1 MNNERGGG
9 KSMKVKKQ
17 KIVVITLFVIITL
30 LALPMHNVAMTQPD
44 TQSEQIQVRIYTIA
58 DQTMRT
64 QEVEL
69 DEFLSFFEPLEI
81 DEKTNSQLAFQQRLN
96 QLLENNI
103 INVQE
108 KKFVQQVTSSL
119 GSKIKSDVDSEG
131 LFFDLLNVF
140 NGFGFA
146 MKGEKT
152 RSFLDLPVAR
162 FPFLNT
168 NITALF
174 SGFNSFDGN
183 GFIFTL
189 GTNGFRYLYDYDRDT
204 YDFPYFGSIKGWFIG
219 YTGIILE
226 ATISDAL
233 GETYEGTYIIGIG
246 MNVIT
251 LWND

>member
-1 MNNERGGG
+1 MVEVKNMKIK
-9 KSMKVKKQ
+9 KSKT
-17 KIVVITLFVIITL
+17 VVITLLILIIL
-30 LALPMHNVAMTQPD
+30 LAIPIQNVAMIQPAD
-44 TQSEQIQVRIYTIA
+44 NPSKQIQVKIYNVA
-58 DQTMRT
+58 DQSMRIQKVDFET
-64 QEVEL
+64 
-69 DEFLSFFEPLEI
+69 FISFFEPIENL
-81 DEKTNSQLAFQQRLN
+81 DENNAQHSFQLKMQDLQNSQL
-96 QLLENNI
+96 
-103 INVQE
+103 INDNE
-108 KKFVQQVTSSL
+108 KKLIQQITSSRVT
-119 GSKIKSDVDSEG
+119 KDIDMNSEG

-146 MKGEKT
+146 IKGEKT
-152 RSFLDLPVAR
+152 RSFLDLTVAQ

-189 GTNGFRYLYDYDRDT
+189 GTNGFRYIYDYDRDT

-233 GETYEGTYIIGIG
+233 GETYEGTYIIGVG

>member
-1 MNNERGGG
+1 
-9 KSMKVKKQ
+9 MKIQ
-17 KIVVITLFVIITL
+17 KTKTLVITLFTLIIL
-30 LALPMHNVAMTQPD
+30 LAIPIQNVAMIQPSED
-44 TQSEQIQVRIYTIA
+44 PSEQIQVKIYNVA
-58 DQTMRT
+58 DQSMRT
-64 QEVEL
+64 QEMDFE
-69 DEFLSFFEPLEI
+69 EFISFFEPIENL
-81 DEKTNSQLAFQQRLN
+81 D
-96 QLLENNI
+96 ENNAQTSFQLKI
-103 INVQE
+103 EKLIERQLINEQE
-108 KKFVQQVTSSL
+108 KKIIQQVTTSTRSN
-119 GSKIKSDVDSEG
+119 SKFNVNSKG

-146 MKGEKT
+146 IKGEKT
-152 RSFLDLPVAR
+152 RSFLDLTVAQ

-189 GTNGFRYLYDYDRDT
+189 GTNGFRYIYDYDRDT
-204 YDFPYFGSIKGWFIG
+204 YDFPYFGPVDGWFIG

-226 ATISDAL
+226 ATVSDEI
-233 GETYEGTYIIGIG
+233 GEKYEGTYVFGVG